1 MKVID
6 GDKLQNH
13 LDYLIQK
20 EKQLAKECSLYPNN
34 EFERQRRYCFE
45 ANALAYGLCMNIM
58 NYYIATDIQTVK
70 HGRWIE
76 HHDLI
81 ECNVCGFEVKD
92 TYCEKRDMTSSETS
106 YDYCPK
112 CGARMREPEMQEC

>member
-1 MKVID
+1 MTEKYI
-6 GDKLQNH
+6 KASECEKYFYEH
-13 LDYLIQK
+13 LDDNGMIG
-20 EKQLAKECSLYPNN
+20 AM
-34 EFERQRRYCFE
+34 
-45 ANALAYGLCMNIM
+45 NAIDEMPSA
-58 NYYIATDIQTVK
+58 DVQPVK
-70 HGRWIE
+70 RGRWIE

-112 CGARMREPEMQEC
+112 CGAYMRGDENG

>member
-1 MKVID
+1 MSDNVRRLRTARDTLHKLEDRGIVENNLTMKQITAIRIAEFAID
-6 GDKLQNH
+6 E
-13 LDYLIQK
+13 I
-20 EKQLAKECSLYPNN
+20 CS
-34 EFERQRRYCFE
+34 
-45 ANALAYGLCMNIM
+45 
-58 NYYIATDIQTVK
+58 TDVQPVK
-70 HGRWIE
+70 RGRWIE

-112 CGARMREPEMQEC
+112 CGADMREPEAIKG

>member
-1 MKVID
+1 MDNEIRKYCENCKFYSVLGCKSTLICKD
-6 GDKLQNH
+6 GNRFLNFMCNLTDEEAEI
-13 LDYLIQK
+13 Y
-20 EKQLAKECSLYPNN
+20 NN
-34 EFERQRRYCFE
+34 RLE
-45 ANALAYGLCMNIM
+45 AEAA
-58 NYYIATDIQTVK
+58 DVK
-70 HGRWIE
+70 PVKRGRWIE

-112 CGARMREPEMQEC
+112 CGADMRSPEATKG